1 MKFSKAVQ
9 LLFAVIF
16 FMVLD
21 HSGLAQAGDA
31 DWKNELKK
39 QLQLFGHRNWIL
51 VVDAAYPSQSNP
63 AVKTVVTGA
72 GHLEVITE
80 VLAATEEAQHVTP
93 EIYLDKEIDFVTE
106 KEVQGMDEFRSK
118 LQGILQEKKVEKVL
132 HEEMIAQI
140 DEAAELYQVL
150 VLKTNFLLPYSS
162 VFINLNCG
170 YWTTKQE
177 EKMRELMRKRE

>member
-1 MKFSKAVQ
+1 MNFSKSVQ
-9 LLFAVIF
+9 LLFALIF
-16 FMVLD
+16 FMLLN
-21 HSGLAQAGDA
+21 HPGLAQAGDTN
-31 DWKNELKK
+31 WKNELKE

-51 VVDAAYPSQSNP
+51 VVDAAYPLQSNP

-80 VLAATEEAQHVTP
+80 VLAAAEEAQHVTP
-93 EIYLDKEIDFVTE
+93 EIYLDKEIDFVPGE
-106 KEVQGMDEFRSK
+106 EAPGMNEFRSK
-118 LQGILQEKKVEKVL
+118 LQDILQEKKVEKIL

-140 DEAAELYQVL
+140 DEAAELFQVL

-170 YWTTKQE
+170 YWNTEQE
-177 EKMRELMRKRE
+177 NRLREMMPDKH